1 MPIVENSK
9 VNSSVCKL
17 CGKKF
22 ASFAEMQ
29 QHITIDH
36 MQRGD
41 ISTAMMDNSNQTDD
55 TKCK

>member
-9 VNSSVCKL
+9 INSSICKL
-17 CGKKF
+17 CLKKF

-36 MQRGD
+36 MQGGD

-55 TKCK
+55 TNK

>member
-9 VNSSVCKL
+9 VNSSICKL

-22 ASFAEMQ
+22 ASLA
-29 QHITIDH
+29 D

-41 ISTAMMDNSNQTDD
+41 ISTAMMDNSTDD
-55 TKCK
+55 TNK

>member
-9 VNSSVCKL
+9 VNSSICKL
-17 CGKKF
+17 CGKEF

-41 ISTAMMDNSNQTDD
+41 ISTAIMDNSNQTDD
-55 TKCK
+55 TNK

>member
-9 VNSSVCKL
+9 VNSSICKL
-17 CGKKF
+17 CRKKF

-41 ISTAMMDNSNQTDD
+41 ISNAMMDNSNQTDD
-55 TKCK
+55 TNK

>member
-9 VNSSVCKL
+9 VNSSICKL
-17 CGKKF
+17 CRKKF

-36 MQRGD
+36 MQSGD
-41 ISTAMMDNSNQTDD
+41 ISTAMMDNSNQTDSTD
-55 TKCK
+55 K